1 MYGFIQD
8 LPITP
13 EIYARIREGLGTEPP
28 EGLIVH
34 VVTRHDDGLR
44 YTDVWESRE
53 LCDRFLAE
61 RVHPVLQ
68 RAFAAHGGVPQ
79 NEPPRRDVEI
89 VDVWQRLPEGVAPA
103 R

>member
-1 MYGFIQD
+1 MYGFTQD

-13 EIYARIREGLGTEPP
+13 ESYARMREGLGAKTP

-53 LCDRFLAE
+53 FCDRFLEE
-61 RVHPVLQ
+61 RVHPILG
-68 RAFAAHGGVPQ
+68 RAFASEGGQVPP
-79 NEPPRRDVEI
+79 EPPRCDVDV
-89 VDVWQRLPEGVAPA
+89 VDVWCGR
-103 R
+103 